1 MAPRRPLL
9 GAAAALLVAAL
20 LSLAPAARASIP
32 IDTSVVLLF
41 MSDVDGGDNS
51 PCVQMTK
58 RAMDVGGRAI
68 NFFVTG

>member
-1 MAPRRPLL
+1 MFMLL
-9 GAAAALLVAAL
+9 ACAAALM
-20 LSLAPAARASIP
+20 PAARAAIP
-32 IDTSVVLLF
+32 IDTSVVLLY

-58 RAMDVGGRAI
+58 RAMAIGGRAI